1 LRRWADAVLGLNG
14 GGGCPLGAL
23 VYQLPRGAKR
33 AQTVVGDGF
42 EIWRR
47 QIEDGLIRMR
57 DRGELQRD
65 VDPADMALAVLTAV
79 QGGLLLSRS
88 LKSNRPLEIAF
99 KMALAYVAVHVAAPT
114 RDGSRPR
121 SG

>member
-1 LRRWADAVLGLNG
+1 M
-14 GGGCPLGAL
+14 
-23 VYQLPRGAKR
+23 
-33 AQTVVGDGF
+33 VGDGF
-42 EIWRR
+42 IIWRR

-65 VDPADMALAVLTAV
+65 VDPADMALGVLTAV

-99 KMALAYVAVHVAAPT
+99 DVALAYVAAHVPAGT
-114 RDGSRPR
+114 RDRRRPR
-121 SG
+121 SD